1 MTNDPDLIPMK
12 WINKTLEMREL
23 DLLDDKKEELVAILM
38 DLIMYQNVDLISNAF
53 TLLNDIYSLKI
64 VMVHYLKNI

>member
-1 MTNDPDLIPMK
+1 MANDPDLIPMK